1 MSGTS
6 SRMSSSTSGRG
17 RRSTSTPERVSI
29 RRWSPARSRS
39 PSKPLAS
46 SHPLRGVLKAAA
58 QDDDLFLQRFRLL
71 LELADLAF
79 VFSEASLVLGGHVT
93 TSHCGRALAAHPTP
107 ALSASCG
114 TLQA

>member
-1 MSGTS
+1 MLARLTQ
-6 SRMSSSTSGRG
+6 RG
-17 RRSTSTPERVSI
+17 GELLVLGDGLGELALRLEEALFER
-29 RRWSPARSRS
+29 
-39 PSKPLAS
+39 
-46 SHPLRGVLKAAA
+46 SHPLRGVLEAAA
-58 QDDDLFLQRFRLL
+58 QDDDLFLQRLRLL

-107 ALSASCG
+107 AFSASLG